1 MSHLLVIDLPGGN
14 DTDILQ
20 AALNRGDTYVFVTSD
35 IELYVSQACV
45 RPYLEQ
51 ALELIEIKDFD
62 YRALE
67 LAVLESHQRVPIDA
81 LLCLI
86 EIRLL
91 EASRLAKAL
100 GVGYVNLESAI
111 LLRDKY
117 LVREQLANKG
127 IVQPEFALA
136 TTTQEI
142 KDAVAR
148 LGLPVLI
155 KPADGYGSQNVV
167 VLQTPEDLDP
177 LVTPV
182 EIMLPS
188 QAHYGLGVM
197 ANDRL
202 LVERYMTGSFIGVD
216 TLTLR
221 GQHRFLGVNIKKM
234 FPPPSFA
241 IEGGC
246 FRPRVQEHAQLE
258 KYVFSMLDAVGF
270 DCGATHIELML
281 TQDGPRLIEINP
293 RLVGAK
299 IARLVGFALNRSIH
313 SDLIDVHLGRWPQGL
328 IDAQDYQVAVS
339 RWFTS
344 PVAGTI
350 QSISPPNW
358 EDPNVKC
365 VEILKKVGDLVI
377 PAFEN
382 SARIGYVMTCG
393 KTESEAQTLALKYIE
408 DTDIL
413 ITTGASIDGKK
424 AC

>member
-1 MSHLLVIDLPGGN
+1 MAHLLIIDLPGGN
-14 DTDILQ
+14 DSDILQ
-20 AALNRGDTYVFVTSD
+20 AAIQRGDSFVFATSD
-35 IELYVSQACV
+35 LALYRHQPSVNAFLDQAFGV
-45 RPYLEQ
+45 
-51 ALELIEIKDFD
+51 IEIKDFA
-62 YRALE
+62 YPALE
-67 LAVLESHQRVPIDA
+67 QAVLDSHGQKPIEA

-86 EIRLL
+86 DIRLL
-91 EASRLAKAL
+91 EAAKLARTL
-100 GVGYVNLESAI
+100 GVDFLNVDSAI
-111 LLRDKY
+111 LLRDKF
-117 LVREQLANKG
+117 LVRQRLAQRG
-127 IVQPEFALA
+127 IAQPAFALA

-177 LVTPV
+177 LQSPV

-188 QAHYGLGVM
+188 RADYGLGVK

-202 LVERYMTGSFIGVD
+202 LVERFMTGTFIGVD
-216 TLTLR
+216 TFTLN
-221 GQHRFLGVNIKKM
+221 GQHHFLGVNIKRM

-246 FRPRVQEHAQLE
+246 FFPRVNEHAQLE
-258 KYVFSMLDAVGF
+258 QYVFSMLDAVGF
-270 DCGATHIELML
+270 DCGATHIELIL
-281 TQDGPRLIEINP
+281 TQAGPQLVEINP

-313 SDLIDVHLGRWPQGL
+313 ADLIDIHLGVWPKGL
-328 IDAQDYQVAVS
+328 DAPHPQQVAVS

-350 QSISPPNW
+350 ESVTPPTW
-358 EDPNVKC
+358 TDPNIKC
-365 VEILKKVGDLVI
+365 VEILRQVGDSVM

-382 SARIGYVMTCG
+382 AARIGYVMTCG
-393 KTESEAQTLALKYIE
+393 KDQSQAEVLAERYIE
-408 DTDIL
+408 DL
-413 ITTGASIDGKK
+413 IIAV
-424 AC
+424 AA

>member
-67 LAVLESHQRVPIDA
+67 LAVLESHQRKPIDA

-91 EASRLAKAL
+91 E
-100 GVGYVNLESAI
+100 SAI
-111 LLRDKY
+111 LLRDKD

-234 FPPPSFA
+234 FPPPSFGA
-241 IEGGC
+241 LGHVFKSTHNWRSTC
-246 FRPRVQEHAQLE
+246 FQC
-258 KYVFSMLDAVGF
+258 SML
-270 DCGATHIELML
+270 
-281 TQDGPRLIEINP
+281 
-293 RLVGAK
+293 
-299 IARLVGFALNRSIH
+299 
-313 SDLIDVHLGRWPQGL
+313 SDLI
-328 IDAQDYQVAVS
+328 VA
-339 RWFTS
+339 
-344 PVAGTI
+344 P
-350 QSISPPNW
+350 
-358 EDPNVKC
+358 
-365 VEILKKVGDLVI
+365 L
-377 PAFEN
+377 
-382 SARIGYVMTCG
+382 
-393 KTESEAQTLALKYIE
+393 TL
-408 DTDIL
+408 
-413 ITTGASIDGKK
+413 S
-424 AC
+424 